1 MKKSLLFALT
11 PLFLTFF
18 SLILPRAC
26 ALPED
31 PPVLSVIITSFG
43 SAGDVVTAVWA
54 DGTIVWSKDQDDG
67 GPPYLTA
74 KIDPAKTT
82 AFLTK
87 MEKDGVFKMKPAD
100 LSHFGPDATYHR
112 IGLIHGKLYT
122 ELESWHELGERNPG
136 VLATSTGLH
145 YEVKKEERQKLVD
158 ADEPSY
164 KAFRKLWKEI
174 RDFTTSQIPAKGE
187 PLKEKLEPWP
197 LPGDE

>member
-1 MKKSLLFALT
+1 MKNPLLSALA
-11 PLFLTFF
+11 PLFLG
-18 SLILPRAC
+18 LILPLISRAQ
-26 ALPED
+26 ALPEN
-31 PPVLSVIITSFG
+31 PPILSVIITSFG
-43 SAGDVVTAVWA
+43 SPGDVVTAVWA
-54 DGTIVWSKDQDDG
+54 DGTIVWSKDQEDG

-74 KIDPAKTT
+74 KIDPTKTT
-82 AFLTK
+82 AFLAK

-112 IGLIHGKLYT
+112 LGLIHGKLYI

-145 YEVKKEERQKLVD
+145 YQVKKEDRQKLID

-174 RDFTTSQIPAKGE
+174 RDFTTSLIPAKGE
-187 PLKEKLEPWP
+187 PLKEKLVPWP